1 LAKRLAKFPDT
12 NPTTPLSQALFWH
25 LPSRRIPVLLP
36 GALEMELL
44 NKILRTAVE
53 GGASDVHIKPDSPV
67 VYRINSQLVETEMTQ
82 SPTHEWLEK
91 IIKEIVPEHF
101 LPRLEDDREIDFSYF
116 LEGVGRFRTNC
127 FQQLG
132 KWCLAMRYVVAEVPK
147 IDGLNLPE
155 VIKSIAE
162 EHRGIVLVA
171 GTTGSGKSTT
181 LAGMIDHINTNQ
193 KRHIITMEDPVEY
206 VFEDNQCIIEQ
217 REVGLDT
224 RSYQHGLKHVMRQDP
239 DVIMIG
245 EMRDAVSF
253 RAAMSASDTGH
264 LVLSTLHTIDAPQSI
279 ARVLDF
285 FPSEEREQVRKQMV
299 GTLKAIIVQ
308 RMAVREDDGGVVPAI
323 EIMINTPT
331 VTKLITENRTEKLH
345 AAIETGT
352 DDGMQNFNQS
362 LFQLVKD
369 GIITKEEALDKASNP
384 QALEMNFKGIF
395 LSEGNRILN

>member
-1 LAKRLAKFPDT
+1 
-12 NPTTPLSQALFWH
+12 
-25 LPSRRIPVLLP
+25 
-36 GALEMELL
+36 MELF
-44 NKILRTAVE
+44 NKILKTAVE

-67 VYRINSQLVETEMTQ
+67 VYRINSQLVETEMAQTPTQ
-82 SPTHEWLEK
+82 DWLDK
-91 IIKEIVPEHF
+91 VIKEIIPEHF
-101 LPRLEDDREIDFSYF
+101 LPRLEEDREIDFSYF
-116 LEGVGRFRTNC
+116 LEGIGRFRTNC

-147 IDGLNLPE
+147 LESLNLPD

-162 EHRGIVLVA
+162 EPRGIVLVA

-181 LAGMIDHINTNQ
+181 LAGMIDHINSTM
-193 KRHIITMEDPVEY
+193 KRHIITLEDPVEY
-206 VFEDNQCIIEQ
+206 VFEDKGCVIEQ

-224 RSYQHGLKHVMRQDP
+224 PSYEHGLKHVMRQDP
-239 DVIMIG
+239 DVIMVG
-245 EMRDAVSF
+245 EMRDATSF

-264 LVLSTLHTIDAPQSI
+264 LVMSTLHTIDAPQSI
-279 ARVLDF
+279 SRVLDF
-285 FPSEEREQVRKQMV
+285 FQTEEREQVRKQMV

-308 RMAVREDDGGVVPAI
+308 RMAVREDGGVVPAI

-331 VTKLITENRTEKLH
+331 ITKLISENRTEKLH

-352 DDGMQNFNQS
+352 DEGMQNFNQS

-369 GIITKEEALDKASNP
+369 GVITKEEALDKASNP

-395 LSEGNRILN
+395 LSEGSRILN

>member
-1 LAKRLAKFPDT
+1 
-12 NPTTPLSQALFWH
+12 
-25 LPSRRIPVLLP
+25 
-36 GALEMELL
+36 MELF
-44 NKILRTAVE
+44 NKILKTAVE

-67 VYRINSQLVETEMTQ
+67 VYRISSQLVETEMAQTPTQ
-82 SPTHEWLEK
+82 EWMEK
-91 IIKEIVPEHF
+91 IIKEIIPEHF
-101 LPRLEDDREIDFSYF
+101 LPRLEKDREIDFSYF

-132 KWCLAMRYVVAEVPK
+132 KWCLAMRYVVAEVPEL
-147 IDGLNLPE
+147 DSLNLPE

-162 EHRGIVLVA
+162 EPRGIVLVA

-181 LAGMIDHINTNQ
+181 LAGMIDHINTNM
-193 KRHIITMEDPVEY
+193 KRHIITLEDPVEY
-206 VFEDNQCIIEQ
+206 VFEDKGCVIEQ

-224 RSYQHGLKHVMRQDP
+224 PSYQNGLKHVMRQDP

-245 EMRDAVSF
+245 EMRDATSF

-264 LVLSTLHTIDAPQSI
+264 LVMSTLHTIDAPQSI
-279 ARVLDF
+279 SRVLDF

-308 RMAVREDDGGVVPAI
+308 RMAVREDGGVIPAI

-331 VTKLITENRTEKLH
+331 VTKLISENRTEKLH

-369 GIITKEEALDKASNP
+369 GIVSKEEALDKASNP

-395 LSEGNRILN
+395 LSEGSRILN

>member
-1 LAKRLAKFPDT
+1 
-12 NPTTPLSQALFWH
+12 
-25 LPSRRIPVLLP
+25 
-36 GALEMELL
+36 MELF
-44 NKILRTAVE
+44 NKILKTAVE

-67 VYRINSQLVETEMTQ
+67 VYRINSQLVETEMAQTPTQ
-82 SPTHEWLEK
+82 DWLDK
-91 IIKEIVPEHF
+91 VIKEIIPEHF
-101 LPRLEDDREIDFSYF
+101 LPRLEEDREIDFSYF
-116 LEGVGRFRTNC
+116 LEGIGRFRTNC

-147 IDGLNLPE
+147 LESLNLPE
-155 VIKSIAE
+155 IIKSIAE
-162 EHRGIVLVA
+162 EPRGIVLVA

-181 LAGMIDHINTNQ
+181 LAGMIDHINSTM
-193 KRHIITMEDPVEY
+193 KRHIITLEDPVEY
-206 VFEDNQCIIEQ
+206 VFEDNGCVIEQ

-224 RSYQHGLKHVMRQDP
+224 PSYEHGLKHVMRQDP
-239 DVIMIG
+239 DVIMVG
-245 EMRDAVSF
+245 EMRDATSF

-264 LVLSTLHTIDAPQSI
+264 LVMSTLHTIDAPQSI
-279 ARVLDF
+279 SRVLDF
-285 FPSEEREQVRKQMV
+285 FQAEEREQVRKQMV

-308 RMAVREDDGGVVPAI
+308 RMAVREDGGVVPAI

-331 VTKLITENRTEKLH
+331 ITKLISENRTEKLH

-395 LSEGNRILN
+395 LSEGSRILN

>member
-1 LAKRLAKFPDT
+1 M
-12 NPTTPLSQALFWH
+12 
-25 LPSRRIPVLLP
+25 PSRPIPDFLSSTF
-36 GALEMELL
+36 EMELF
-44 NKILRTAVE
+44 NKILRTAVT

-67 VYRINSQLVETEMTQ
+67 VYRINSQLVETEMAQTPTQ
-82 SPTHEWLEK
+82 EWLDS
-91 IIKEIVPEHF
+91 IIKQILPEHF
-101 LPRLEDDREIDFSYF
+101 LPRLEEDREIDFSYF

-147 IDGLNLPE
+147 IESLNLPDS
-155 VIKSIAE
+155 VKTIAE

-181 LAGMIDHINTNQ
+181 LAGMVDHINSTM
-193 KRHIITMEDPVEY
+193 KRHIITLEDPVEY
-206 VFEDNQCIIEQ
+206 VFGDNQCVIEQ

-224 RSYQHGLKHVMRQDP
+224 PSYQHGLKHVMRQDP
-239 DVIMIG
+239 DVIMVG

-253 RAAMSASDTGH
+253 RAAMSAADTGH
-264 LVLSTLHTIDAPQSI
+264 LVMSTLHTIDAPQSI

-308 RMAVREDDGGVVPAI
+308 RMTVRADGQGVVPAI
-323 EIMINTPT
+323 EIMVNTPT
-331 VTKLITENRTEKLH
+331 VAKLIKENRTEKLH

-369 GIITKEEALDKASNP
+369 NIITKEEALDKATNP

-395 LSEGNRILN
+395 LSEGSRILN